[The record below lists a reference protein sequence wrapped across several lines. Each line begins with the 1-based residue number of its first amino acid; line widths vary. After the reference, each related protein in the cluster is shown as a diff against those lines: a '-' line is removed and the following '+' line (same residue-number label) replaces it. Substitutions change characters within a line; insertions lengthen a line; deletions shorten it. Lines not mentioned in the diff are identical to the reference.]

1 VGKAALGAKK
11 LNQFVYRL
19 LESLLGSRPSMPGYI
34 SAVLSGYGVV
44 AVNIVVQLLL
54 VPLYLSTLGKA
65 GFGFLMFVL
74 VIVNFAAFGI
84 GWMSGGS
91 IRVLGEF
98 YAKGDGLGFHHVF
111 RWMRRA
117 FWAYSAVAAAVIL
130 ILGALP
136 WSPLIERFAD
146 LPPEI
151 VRVTSLLTAVYI
163 VVYYDFTAL
172 RQALT
177 AMGKKSLANYATI
190 VSLVVFCL
198 WVVPW
203 LWLYEGGLPGV
214 VAGLIIGA
222 IVARFVIGFSI
233 ERHRPSLGG
242 ALPSNFKAHE
252 VRGFFFGKKGAGYAL
267 YGALLLI
274 LQADVM
280 IVGWLGGA
288 NMAADFVLVWKVAEI
303 AVLILWRIPESLH
316 PYIVHLD
323 TQRNTSE
330 LVLLYRTMRKR
341 MLISGALAGVGYAV
355 LGPLVVKLWVGSE
368 TSPDDP
374 EAFVLAGACL
384 FFLVANK
391 VPTIFAYAQVNLRK
405 LLPIIAVEVALKV
418 SLTILLFPIFG
429 YISPLIAYSMIQVI
443 GLFFIY
449 SALGKNVLRTSK
461 I

>member
-1 VGKAALGAKK
+1 MGKAALGAKK

-98 YAKGDGLGFHHVF
+98 YAKGDGQGFHHVF

-214 VAGLIIGA
+214 VAGLIVGA
-222 IVARFVIGFSI
+222 IVARFVVGFSMN
-233 ERHRPSLGG
+233 RHRPSLVG
-242 ALPSNFKAHE
+242 ALPSNFKVHE

-316 PYIVHLD
+316 PYIVHMD

-341 MLISGALAGVGYAV
+341 MLILGALAGIGYAV
-355 LGPLVVKLWVGSE
+355 FGPYVVQLWLGSE
-368 TSPDDP
+368 SAPDDRV
-374 EAFVLAGACL
+374 AFALAGGCL
-384 FFLVANK
+384 FFLVISR
-391 VPTIFAYAQVNLRK
+391 VPSIFSYARVFLKPLLFIIGIEVFLKIIGTVLLIPYIGINAPLLSFIVIHAFGLVFAYQYLGVRSLR
-405 LLPIIAVEVALKV
+405 L
-418 SLTILLFPIFG
+418 
-429 YISPLIAYSMIQVI
+429 
-443 GLFFIY
+443 
-449 SALGKNVLRTSK
+449 
-461 I
+461 